1 MHSIAEAV
9 TRLADVLSKAIIQH
23 GKHVEAAGI
32 HIAEALTHAAHLD
45 RIASNQ
51 DDEYITFEGDDD

>member
-32 HIAEALTHAAHLD
+32 HISEAIDRLANPRHDEADYLD
-45 RIASNQ
+45 IGRRA
-51 DDEYITFEGDDD
+51 DD